1 VTGLARRV
9 ALVTGAGRGIGRAT
23 AISLAAQGMP
33 VVAAARSVDELDA
46 VPGIGPARL
55 DDLRKLVAP

>member
-1 VTGLARRV
+1 MTGSARRV

-23 AISLAAQGMP
+23 ALALAAVGIP

-46 VPGIGPARL
+46 VVSEIPAAGGEPRSP
-55 DDLRKLVAP
+55 AT